1 MRFGLAL
8 PHYDFS
14 LGSIGGIP
22 AVDWHLVHRWARRA
36 EDLGFDS
43 VWVSDHLFLDL
54 EKYGGPAQVQG
65 SMECFT
71 TLAALAVSTERVR
84 LGSLVA
90 CNDLRSPVVVAKMAA
105 TLDVLSGG
113 RIDVGLGA
121 GWYEPEYR
129 AAGIPFDPPGVRIRR
144 LAEAVQVVGGMLSS
158 VPFSFEGSYYRVQEA
173 WNLPRPVQSPRPPV
187 WVGGK
192 GDRVAGVAGRHADGF
207 NSCWAWTP
215 EAYAGRVEV
224 VERAAGEAGRDPSA
238 VRRSVGLYALPG
250 TDEGDVERRWERY
263 VANSPPGIGA
273 ALGPLGLDAWRR
285 DKLCGTPEAMTE
297 TLNAFAALGVEEVIL
312 SFGIVPF
319 QVADPSAPELFAA
332 EVVPGLHGSPA

>member
-1 MRFGLAL
+1 VRFGLAL

-14 LGSIGGIP
+14 LGTSGGP
-22 AVDWHLVHRWARRA
+22 VDWQLVQGWARRA

-54 EKYGGPAQVQG
+54 AKYGGPARMQG

-71 TLAALAVSTERVR
+71 TLAALAVTTERIR

-129 AAGIPFDPPGVRIRR
+129 AAGIPFDAAGVRIRR
-144 LAEAVQVVGGMLSS
+144 LAEAVQVVGGMLAS
-158 VPFSFEGSYYRVQEA
+158 VPFSFEGSHYRVREA

-192 GDRVAGVAGRHADGF
+192 GDRVARVAGRYADGF
-207 NSCWAWTP
+207 NASWAWTP
-215 EAYAGRVEV
+215 EAYAGRVEI
-224 VERAAGEAGRDPSA
+224 VERAARGAGRDPA
-238 VRRSVGLYALPG
+238 EVRRSVGLYALPG
-250 TDEGDVERRWERY
+250 TDERDVERRWERY
-263 VANSPPGIGA
+263 LAGSPPGA
-273 ALGPLGLDAWRR
+273 ATALNPGGLDAWRR
-285 DKLCGTPEAMTE
+285 DKLCGTPEAMAH
-297 TLNAFAALGVEEVIL
+297 TLEAFAALGVEEVIL
-312 SFGIVPF
+312 GFGIVPF
-319 QVADPSAPELFAA
+319 QVADPSAPDLFAA
-332 EVVPGLHGSPA
+332 EVAPHFRQSP

>member
-14 LGSIGGIP
+14 LGTGEGAP
-22 AVDWHLVHRWARRA
+22 AFDGQVVQTWARRA
-36 EDLGFDS
+36 EELGFDS

-54 EKYGGPAQVQG
+54 AKYGGPAQVHG

-71 TLAALAVSTERVR
+71 TLAALAVTTERVR

-90 CNDLRSPVVVAKMAA
+90 CNDLRSPVLVAKMAA

-113 RIDVGLGA
+113 RIDVGIGA

-129 AAGIPFDPPGVRIRR
+129 AAGVPFDPPGVRIRR

-158 VPFSFEGSYYRVQEA
+158 VPFSFEGSHYRVQEA

-192 GDRVAGVAGRHADGF
+192 GDRVAGVAGRYADGF
-207 NSCWAWTP
+207 NTSWAWTP
-215 EAYAGRVEV
+215 EAYAGRLEI

-238 VRRSVGLYALPG
+238 IRRSVGLYTLPG
-250 TDEGDVERRWERY
+250 TDERDVERRWERY
-263 VANSPPGIGA
+263 LAGSAAGAGGVLSPGS
-273 ALGPLGLDAWRR
+273 LDVWRR
-285 DKLCGTPEAMTE
+285 DKLCGTPEAMAQ
-297 TLNAFAALGVEEVIL
+297 TLEAFAALGVEEVIL
-312 SFGIVPF
+312 GFGIVPF
-319 QVADPSAPELFAA
+319 QVADPSAPDLFAA
-332 EVVPGLHGSPA
+332 EVAPHFRQSP